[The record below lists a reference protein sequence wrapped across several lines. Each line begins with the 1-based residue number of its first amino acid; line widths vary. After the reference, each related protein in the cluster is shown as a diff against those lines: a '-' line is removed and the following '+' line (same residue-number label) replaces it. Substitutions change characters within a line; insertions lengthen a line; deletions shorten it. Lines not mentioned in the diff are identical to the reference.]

1 MDRIVEVSWVSPEY
15 STSQS
20 ARICSAFPNT
30 QVSKSKNQEKDFYQ
44 PVVLESC
51 ILAMTVPT
59 KWMHYDFCLSPCD
72 LALNQTL
79 KKDLCHIPKLTR

>member
-1 MDRIVEVSWVSPEY
+1 MDRIIEVTWVSPEY

-20 ARICSAFPNT
+20 AKICSAFPNT
-30 QVSKSKNQEKDFYQ
+30 QVSKSKNQEKHFYQ
-44 PVVLESC
+44 STVLESC

-59 KWMHYDFCLSPCD
+59 KWMHYAFCLSPCD

-79 KKDLCHIPKLTR
+79 KEDLCHILKLAR